1 MPPVTL
7 FVVRHAQAGSRSE
20 WSDDDRLRPLSERGE
35 AQARGIADLLVGHA
49 PKRILSSPALRC
61 VQTVAP
67 LAEKLDL
74 EVTIDTR
81 LFEGAGPD
89 EVRSLVG
96 ELDSSTTVCCSHG
109 DVVPMLLQHL
119 VDLGM
124 SPERNLVWQKASVWA
139 IDRVDGRWTAGHYFA
154 PPDR

>member
-20 WSDDDRLRPLSERGE
+20 WTDDDRLRPLDDRGE
-35 AQARGIADLLVGHA
+35 AQARGIADLLVAHA
-49 PKRILSSPALRC
+49 PTRILSSPALRC

-74 EVTIDTR
+74 EVIIDPR

-89 EVRSLVG
+89 EVRTLVG
-96 ELDSSTTVCCSHG
+96 ELGSSPTVCCSHG
-109 DVVPMLLQHL
+109 DVIPMMLQHL

-124 SPERNLVWQKASVWA
+124 VPERDLVWQKASVWA
-139 IDRVDGRWTAGHYFA
+139 IERVDGCWGTGRYVG